1 MELILNTDRE
11 AIFPCF
17 KIIFS
22 QNNLKYLKIRSGL
35 GLLVRILNLQV
46 ER

>member
-11 AIFPCF
+11 AVVPCL
-17 KIIFS
+17 KIIIS
-22 QNNLKYLKIRSGL
+22 QNNLTYLRIRNGL

>member
-11 AIFPCF
+11 AVVPCF
-17 KIIFS
+17 KIIFY
-22 QNNLKYLKIRSGL
+22 QNNLTYLRIRNGL